1 MRTTAGIALG
11 NRYRLIKQIAVGG
24 MGEVW
29 EGYDESLVRP
39 VAVKVLKQEFAGD
52 QGFLERF
59 RTEARNSASL
69 SHANIAQLFDYGEQD
84 GSSYLVME
92 LVTGEPLSDLLER
105 EPVLPVRRLLPIL
118 AQTARGLHAA
128 HEAGVV
134 HRDVKPGNILLGR
147 GGRVKITDFGVSLA
161 RNQMT
166 MTATGMVMGTAQYL
180 SPEQAVGRPATPLS
194 DLYSLG
200 IIAYEAL
207 VGHRPFTGPTAVD
220 IAVAHVNTPVP
231 PLPAA
236 VEPRLAA
243 LVMRLLSKDPAQRPT
258 SGAALARE
266 LDRLMPRT
274 PPSGVPMVVTTPP
287 ARPLTPPRPATPV
300 GVPPGTPPPPP
311 PSSIA
316 PSSGQGSSGQVSSA
330 QGSSGQGS
338 SVPGGTPPVPPP
350 PSYPPR
356 HDVRPDSTPRR
367 SRRSVSS
374 GGARSGAG
382 RSVTS
387 SRLRMQGSGPRIGR
401 FGRLSWP
408 VLALVLLLGALLG
421 AALAGQLTKADG
433 PYDQDRLARIVT
445 WTSVRATPSGGMI
458 APDVTPVRVSQ
469 GTQTEV
475 KDA

>member
-1 MRTTAGIALG
+1 MRTTAGQALG
-11 NRYRLIKQIAVGG
+11 NRYRLVRQIAVGG

-29 EGYDESLVRP
+29 EGYDESLARP
-39 VAVKVLKQEFAGD
+39 VAVKVLKEEFAGD

-59 RTEARNSASL
+59 RTEARNSAAL

-231 PLPAA
+231 PLPKAI
-236 VEPRLAA
+236 EPKLAD
-243 LVMRLLSKDPAQRPT
+243 LVVRLLSKDPAQRPT

-266 LDRLMPRT
+266 LDRLLPRT
-274 PPSGVPMVVTTPP
+274 PAGGVPVIVSQPTP
-287 ARPLTPPRPATPV
+287 RPVTPPRAPTPV
-300 GVPPGTPPPPP
+300 GVPPGTPPPP
-311 PSSIA
+311 A
-316 PSSGQGSSGQVSSA
+316 PTPAPGSER
-330 QGSSGQGS
+330 
-338 SVPGGTPPVPPP
+338 P

-356 HDVRPDSTPRR
+356 RNLRPDSVPPRPPGPR
-367 SRRSVSS
+367 T
-374 GGARSGAG
+374 G
-382 RSVTS
+382 
-387 SRLRMQGSGPRIGR
+387 LMGSGPRLGR
-401 FGRLSWP
+401 FGRMSWP
-408 VLALVLLLGALLG
+408 LLALVLLLGALLG

-433 PYDQDRLARIVT
+433 GSSGASLARIVT
-445 WTSVRATPSGGMI
+445 WTSVAQPPPGGMI
-458 APDVTPVRVSQ
+458 GPDVSPARVDQ
-469 GTQTEV
+469 GPQKEV

>member
-1 MRTTAGIALG
+1 MRTTAGQALG
-11 NRYRLIKQIAVGG
+11 NRYRLVRQIAVGG

-29 EGYDESLVRP
+29 EGYDESLARP
-39 VAVKVLKQEFAGD
+39 VAVKVLKEEFAGD

-59 RTEARNSASL
+59 RTEARNSAAL

-200 IIAYEAL
+200 IIAYESL

-231 PLPAA
+231 PLPKA
-236 VEPRLAA
+236 VDPKLAD
-243 LVMRLLSKDPAQRPT
+243 LVVRLLSKDPAQRPT

-266 LDRLMPRT
+266 LDRLLPRT
-274 PPSGVPMVVTTPP
+274 PAGGVPVIVSRPTP
-287 ARPLTPPRPATPV
+287 RPLTPPRAPTPV
-300 GVPPGTPPPPP
+300 GVPPGTPPPPGP
-311 PSSIA
+311 ATPGPATPGTATPGTATPGTAA
-316 PSSGQGSSGQVSSA
+316 PAGSGA
-330 QGSSGQGS
+330 Q
-338 SVPGGTPPVPPP
+338 P

-356 HDVRPDSTPRR
+356 RDLRPDSVPPRPP
-367 SRRSVSS
+367 
-374 GGARSGAG
+374 ATG
-382 RSVTS
+382 RGT
-387 SRLRMQGSGPRIGR
+387 LQGSGPRLGR
-401 FGRLSWP
+401 FGRMSWP
-408 VLALVLLLGALLG
+408 LLALVLLLGALLG
-421 AALAGQLTKADG
+421 AALAGQLTKADSAPSG
-433 PYDQDRLARIVT
+433 AALARIVT
-445 WTSVRATPSGGMI
+445 WTSVAQAPPGGMI
-458 APDVTPVRVSQ
+458 GPDVSPARVDQ
-469 GTQTEV
+469 GPQTEV